1 MRVLGIE
8 TSCDETAIAIVRGRG
23 EKLLV
28 EKNLVYSQVDEFAR
42 LGGVVPELAARLHL
56 EKIMP
61 LLERAAAPGGKG
73 IDVISVTVGPGLAPA
88 LRTGVE
94 VAKTLAYLW
103 NKPLVGV
110 SHMEGHIAGAWLKT
124 PTGLAAR
131 AQRFFARPFDAGQFF
146 TAKTVPQL
154 PALCL
159 LVSGG
164 HTELVLMEDFTRFT
178 RIGETIDDAAGE
190 AFDKAAKMLGLPY
203 PGGPQIAKLAEQ
215 GNRESYEFPRGLM
228 QQENYDFSF
237 SGLKTSLLY
246 TLRDHE
252 EQIDDPHF
260 RADIA
265 ASFEEAIVDALARKT
280 DRAIQYY
287 QPKSIIVAGGVS
299 ANRALRKRF
308 EHLVEKKHGL
318 KLFFPE
324 FTYSLDNAAMIAGA
338 GYFRYQKKGAVRS
351 PLELAADPNYDLCYV

>member
-8 TSCDETAIAIVRGRG
+8 TSCDETAIAIVDGKGNRLTV
-23 EKLLV
+23 K
-28 EKNLVYSQVDEFAR
+28 KNLVYSQVNEFAKM
-42 LGGVVPELAARLHL
+42 GGVVPEVAARLHL
-56 EKIMP
+56 EKILP
-61 LLERAAAPGGKG
+61 LLEKAAPKNGAG
-73 IDVISVTVGPGLAPA
+73 IDVISVTIGPGLMPA

-103 NKPLVGV
+103 KKPLVGV
-110 SHMEGHIAGAWLKT
+110 SHMEGHIAGAWLEDGHGLFSFLREQKN
-124 PTGLAAR
+124 PT
-131 AQRFFARPFDAGQFF
+131 
-146 TAKTVPQL
+146 L

-164 HTELVLMEDFTRFT
+164 HTELVLMEDFGRFT

-203 PGGPQIAKLAEQ
+203 PGGPEIASLAVA
-215 GNRESYEFPRGLM
+215 GNKSAYDFPRGLM
-228 QQENYDFSF
+228 KTEDYNFSF

-252 EQIDDPHF
+252 DQMEDPHF
-260 RADIA
+260 RADIG

-280 DRAIQYY
+280 EKAIRFY

-299 ANRALRKRF
+299 ANKELRKRF
-308 EHLVEKKHGL
+308 EQLVTQKHAL
-318 KLFFPE
+318 PLFFPK
-324 FTYSLDNAAMIAGA
+324 FAYSLDNAAMIAGA
-338 GYFRYQKKGAVRS
+338 GYFSYRAHGAV
-351 PLELAADPNYDLCYV
+351 PNVLAVKADPNHDLCYA

>member
-8 TSCDETAIAIVRGRG
+8 TSCDETAIAIVEGKGNR
-23 EKLLV
+23 LV
-28 EKNLVYSQVDEFAR
+28 VKKNLVYSQANEFAKM
-42 LGGVVPELAARLHL
+42 GGVVPEVAARLHL

-61 LLERAAAPGGKG
+61 LLESVVPKGGKG
-73 IDVISVTVGPGLAPA
+73 IDAVSVTIGPGLMPA

-94 VAKTLAYLW
+94 VAKTLAYAW

-110 SHMEGHIAGAWLKT
+110 SHMEGHIAGAWLQDSAGIFSYFQKADA
-124 PTGLAAR
+124 PT
-131 AQRFFARPFDAGQFF
+131 
-146 TAKTVPQL
+146 L

-164 HTELVLMEDFTRFT
+164 HTELVLMEDFGRFT

-203 PGGPQIAKLAEQ
+203 PGGPEIAKTALA
-215 GNRESYEFPRGLM
+215 GNKLAYDFPRGLM
-228 QQENYDFSF
+228 KTEDYNFSF

-252 EQIDDPHF
+252 DQMEDPHF

-280 DRAIQYY
+280 EKAIRFY

-299 ANRALRKRF
+299 ANKELRKRF
-308 EHLVEKKHGL
+308 AQLVTQKHTL
-318 KLFFPE
+318 PLFFPK
-324 FTYSLDNAAMIAGA
+324 FAYSLDNAAMIAGA
-338 GYFRYQKKGAVRS
+338 GYFKYRAHGAV
-351 PLELAADPNYDLCYV
+351 PNVLAVKADPNYDLCYA